1 MLNGIDVSNW
11 QDINKVDKKLEGCSF
26 CFIKVTE
33 GNMFIDKKAGRFVR
47 LCEKHGVAVFFY
59 HFCHFKDGKH
69 EDETKHFLAVVR
81 DLLESTGYE
90 QPVGLCLDVE
100 ADALSQGAA
109 VNDSLRMI
117 TELTGANPIV
127 YMSQSQVP
135 VIGKYVDT
143 ERYGLWVAN
152 WNATPYPTEK
162 YLRVDPWTTLAFWQY
177 WAKDIDLDVFYGD
190 RYQLEKYQ
198 DYVLHLESKEEVCG
212 CNCACCTNTKCVG
225 GI

>member
-1 MLNGIDVSNW
+1 MLCGIDVSNW
-11 QDINKVDKKLEGCSF
+11 QDINEVDQKLKYCSF
-26 CFIKVTE
+26 CFIKVSDGIT
-33 GNMFIDKKAGRFVR
+33 FIDKKAGRFVR

-59 HFCHFKDGKH
+59 HFCQFKGGKH
-69 EDETKHFLAVVR
+69 VDETNHFLTVVR

-100 ADALSQGAA
+100 GDALAQGVA

-143 ERYGLWVAN
+143 EKYGLWVAS
-152 WNATPYPTEK
+152 WNSTPHPTEK
-162 YLRVDPWTTLAFWQY
+162 HLMVAPWTTLAFWQY
-177 WAKDIDLDVFYGD
+177 WGKDIDLDVFFGD